1 MDDDNGGACC
11 RQHEELEEIQF
22 KEMDR
27 INLEQESF
35 CLEWQMFLDNL

>member
-1 MDDDNGGACC
+1 MEDDKSNC
-11 RQHEELEEIQF
+11 EELKQMQFEEI
-22 KEMDR
+22 ES

>member
-1 MDDDNGGACC
+1 MEDDKSNCC
-11 RQHEELEEIQF
+11 RQHEELEQMQFEEI
-22 KEMDR
+22 ES